1 MQGRARRATGRTSDP
16 RGTVII
22 RHIFVFV
29 TSVGRSMLPSSIV
42 RPMTPTPDVVLTSTV
57 VQAEASAPR
66 HMRLR
71 MSGIVPTCESNAR
84 DGQ

>member
-1 MQGRARRATGRTSDP
+1 MDKCNPSGPYGTGMRFP
-16 RGTVII
+16 RGTVIM

-71 MSGIVPTCESNAR
+71 MSGIVPT
-84 DGQ
+84 